1 MTRDTI
7 SLTLPDL
14 SAFARTLRTQ
24 LGDEAPPGHQSL
36 LNLLARAGGYRNY
49 QHLRATQDGPVAPP
63 ADGTAVSRALRW
75 FDAQGGRLTGWPSK
89 RSVRQLCLWA
99 FWAQLPPG
107 RYDEREISAMIEP
120 MMAFR
125 DPAQVRRSLVED
137 GQLKRNRDGT
147 GYERQPARP
156 DATAQAVIAAVTRRR
171 NGGVGG

>member
-14 SAFARTLRTQ
+14 SAFARTLRGQ
-24 LGDEAPPGHQSL
+24 LGDEAPGHQSL
-36 LNLLARAGGYRNY
+36 LNMLARAGGYRNY
-49 QHLRATQDGPVAPP
+49 QHLRATQEGPVTP
-63 ADGTAVSRALRW
+63 ADGAAVSRALGW
-75 FDAQGGRLTGWPSK
+75 FDAQGRLTGWPAK

-99 FWAQLPPG
+99 LWAQLPPG
-107 RYDEREISAMIEP
+107 RYDEREISALIEP

-137 GQLKRNRDGT
+137 GQLARNRDGT
-147 GYERQPARP
+147 GYRRQPAHP

-171 NGGVGG
+171 GGVG